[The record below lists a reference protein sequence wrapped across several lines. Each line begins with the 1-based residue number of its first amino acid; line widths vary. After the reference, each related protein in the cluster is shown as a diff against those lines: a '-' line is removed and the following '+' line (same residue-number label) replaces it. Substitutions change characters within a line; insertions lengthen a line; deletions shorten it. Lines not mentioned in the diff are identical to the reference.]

1 MIQILSHRGLDPD
14 KENYFME
21 SSLEAFTDQLKR
33 GFGLEFDIRITKDKK
48 IVVFHDKDLSR
59 IDVENVD
66 KKIEDL
72 FEQEIITKK
81 YNGCHIASLS
91 TLLQLIKNSNALC
104 ALHFKGELQTQ
115 ANIDLLLKYFDDF
128 NINNLIIFDV
138 KRDTSLYI
146 KSKIDNIKLAPS
158 VAHPYDIERFN
169 GFVDKTLISID
180 EAIRDKDIY
189 DWVWLDEWDRSDY
202 NLGEKLL
209 YKDENI
215 KKLRDAGFK
224 IAIVSPELHGTSPKL
239 LGGEKH
245 QDAEDTVKLEKR
257 IKEIISLFP
266 DVICTDYP
274 DRNKLIMQNIH

>member
-1 MIQILSHRGLDPD
+1 MIQILTHRGLDPD
-14 KENYFME
+14 KKNYFIE
-21 SSLEAFTDQLKR
+21 SSLEAFNDQLKR

-59 IDVENVD
+59 IDIENGD

-81 YNGCHIASLS
+81 YNSCHIASLS
-91 TLLQLIKNSNALC
+91 AILELIKNSSALC
-104 ALHFKGELQTQ
+104 ALHFKGELQTKE
-115 ANIDLLLKYFDDF
+115 NINLLLKYLDNF

-138 KRDTSLYI
+138 KRETSLYI
-146 KSKIDNIKLAPS
+146 KSKNNNIKLAPS

-169 GFVDKTLISID
+169 RFVNETLISID
-180 EAIRDKDIY
+180 EAIRDKDLY

-209 YKDENI
+209 YKEENI
-215 KKLRDAGFK
+215 KKFRDVGLK
-224 IAIVSPELHGTSPKL
+224 IAIVSPELHSTSPKL

-245 QDAEDTVKLEKR
+245 QDAEDIFKLEKR
-257 IKEIISLFP
+257 IKEIIKLEP
-266 DVICTDYP
+266 DIICTDHP
-274 DRNKLIMQNIH
+274 DKVLLLV